1 MDQERTE
8 KPVLE
13 GTVSSIIFQNEE
25 NGYTI
30 LRLDA
35 GEEEMTVVGSMPGVS
50 PGEYLTVRGEWVRHA
65 TYGTQFRADVVERR
79 LPQGLKEVYHY
90 LASGAVKGVGKAT
103 ARLLV
108 EDVIEGRELPFVMTQ
123 NPSLWR
129 MVPKAVAFKYTPKS
143 YHKQMRDLIR
153 AGADH
158 HSLVY
163 EGDASLK
170 RRLRVWK
177 NHLGNIKRFGKYNKV
192 PTED

>member
-1 MDQERTE
+1 MDQERAE

-30 LRLDA
+30 LRLDV

-108 EDVIEGRELPFVMTQ
+108 EEFGEEALNVIEEEPEKLTRIRGISPKRARTISNAFRQQMGMRRMMEFLSQHQLPLELAMPLYR
-123 NPSLWR
+123 S
-129 MVPKAVAFKYTPKS
+129 
-143 YHKQMRDLIR
+143 
-153 AGADH
+153 
-158 HSLVY
+158 
-163 EGDASLK
+163 
-170 RRLRVWK
+170 
-177 NHLGNIKRFGKYNKV
+177 
-192 PTED
+192 

>member
-90 LASGAVKGVGKAT
+90 LASGAVKGGTRANISPRGK
-103 ARLLV
+103 R
-108 EDVIEGRELPFVMTQ
+108 Q
-123 NPSLWR
+123 
-129 MVPKAVAFKYTPKS
+129 
-143 YHKQMRDLIR
+143 
-153 AGADH
+153 
-158 HSLVY
+158 
-163 EGDASLK
+163 AS
-170 RRLRVWK
+170 R
-177 NHLGNIKRFGKYNKV
+177 
-192 PTED
+192 